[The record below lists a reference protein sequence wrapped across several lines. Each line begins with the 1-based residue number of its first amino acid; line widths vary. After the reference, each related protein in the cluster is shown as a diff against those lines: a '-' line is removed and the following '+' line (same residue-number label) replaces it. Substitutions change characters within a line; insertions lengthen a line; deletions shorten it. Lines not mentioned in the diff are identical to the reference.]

1 MAIDD
6 CPRLTARKSDQFFF
20 ANRSDRAAPAAHCAR
35 LDRQHMTRCRI
46 IANNSNFRTW
56 PEAEVAFAPS
66 DVCSQRQSGHQV
78 DGSTR
83 TACDPG
89 CVKTPML

>member
-1 MAIDD
+1 
-6 CPRLTARKSDQFFF
+6 
-20 ANRSDRAAPAAHCAR
+20 
-35 LDRQHMTRCRI
+35 MTRCRI